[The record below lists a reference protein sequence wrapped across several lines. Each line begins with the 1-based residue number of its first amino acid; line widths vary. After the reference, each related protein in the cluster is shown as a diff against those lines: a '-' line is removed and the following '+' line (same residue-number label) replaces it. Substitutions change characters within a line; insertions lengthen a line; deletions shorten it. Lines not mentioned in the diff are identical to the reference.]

1 MIMATLPR
9 QLLFLLLLVI
19 SVKISISADCY
30 YMNRE
35 KTTELTRC
43 SNDANPK
50 IESTLCCMPGDRC
63 MVNSLCL
70 REKKDGDKHYYRG
83 GCTIKDWKGKSLYD
97 CPPILCKP
105 ARVAGMYPCNTSN
118 PDTGFV
124 CQEAFPDGP
133 PDHCDSSV
141 TFDGGL
147 EDFLGTASPLPS
159 PSTSVKDS
167 TSASKP
173 SETEDKGDPVK
184 TSQDTADT
192 SLAHT
197 ATRPAPDTSDVPVT
211 TTVAEPTGTSNIS
224 VSTASGESTASV
236 ESTAAPPPPSSEEPQ
251 QDNSAVPVGVGIGVG
266 LAVTIA
272 GGFLVF
278 FYIRKRQREAPIRA
292 ETPPPLDPSIQKPDN
307 NYYPFAPYP
316 SATHQG
322 SLSSRNDDYFRQPKI
337 PNVMETAAA
346 AQQDNVYPGQPRYQ
360 PPKRTFSHELP

>member
-141 TFDGGL
+141 TFDGEL
-147 EDFLGTASPLPS
+147 SS
-159 PSTSVKDS
+159 PSIVSCC
-167 TSASKP
+167 AN
-173 SETEDKGDPVK
+173 
-184 TSQDTADT
+184 
-192 SLAHT
+192 
-197 ATRPAPDTSDVPVT
+197 PD
-211 TTVAEPTGTSNIS
+211 ICRW
-224 VSTASGESTASV
+224 
-236 ESTAAPPPPSSEEPQ
+236 
-251 QDNSAVPVGVGIGVG
+251 
-266 LAVTIA
+266 L
-272 GGFLVF
+272 
-278 FYIRKRQREAPIRA
+278 RELPR
-292 ETPPPLDPSIQKPDN
+292 
-307 NYYPFAPYP
+307 
-316 SATHQG
+316 H
-322 SLSSRNDDYFRQPKI
+322 RQPTAI
-337 PNVMETAAA
+337 PEHVSQRFDVRFE
-346 AQQDNVYPGQPRYQ
+346 V
-360 PPKRTFSHELP
+360 L